1 MPLSAALATRHL
13 STELSNMQAVHA
25 NCTTVHVSSEI
36 TLADWGL
43 GNGTGI
49 KNPLCSDYF
58 YRDTHL
64 NELVK

>member
-1 MPLSAALATRHL
+1 
-13 STELSNMQAVHA
+13 MQAAHA
-25 NCTTVHVSSEI
+25 NYTTVHGSSEI
-36 TLADWGL
+36 TLAGWGL
-43 GNGTGI
+43 RDGPGI